1 MVKQMK
7 GIFMADGAFTIQTD
21 PSPNNPDALGE
32 QHADSGII
40 LNARAVGA
48 DAEST
53 FERLYRKGLK
63 LIAVTY
69 CETAEEQEALYRKLH
84 EMEQRLK

>member
-21 PSPNNPDALGE
+21 PSPNNPDAFGE
-32 QHADSGII
+32 QFADSGII

-69 CETAEEQEALYRKLH
+69 CETAEEQESLYRKLH